1 MMRNLLTFC
10 SVLLIANI
18 NASDNKAESKTE
30 VEINNNGVSDMQLM
44 QSEVLPVEV
53 EEIKKQRIQKS
64 IREKKYAQ
72 TVLKKQQ
79 SSQINQNELIES
91 YIDKDQK
98 KNVLNRWSSDVRSK
112 ISVVT
117 VKGVNGEKAIKLP
130 STPESN

>member
-1 MMRNLLTFC
+1 MRNLLTFC

-117 VKGVNGEKAIKLP
+117 AKGMKNKKAIKLP

>member
-1 MMRNLLTFC
+1 MRNLLAIC
-10 SVLLIANI
+10 SILMMVSI
-18 NASDNKAESKTE
+18 NASDNKSEVIAE
-30 VEINNNGVSDMQLM
+30 VEVNNNDVSDMQLM

-53 EEIKKQRIQKS
+53 DEIKKQRIQKS
-64 IREKKYAQ
+64 IREKKYAE

-91 YIDKDQK
+91 YIGKDQK

>member
-1 MMRNLLTFC
+1 MRNLLTIC
-10 SVLLIANI
+10 SVLMMVNI

-130 STPESN
+130 YTTESN

>member
-1 MMRNLLTFC
+1 MRNLLTFC

-30 VEINNNGVSDMQLM
+30 VEINNNSVSDMQLM
-44 QSEVLPVEV
+44 QSEVLLVEV

-117 VKGVNGEKAIKLP
+117 VKGLNGEKAIKLP

>member
-1 MMRNLLTFC
+1 MRNLLTFC

-130 STPESN
+130 SAPESN